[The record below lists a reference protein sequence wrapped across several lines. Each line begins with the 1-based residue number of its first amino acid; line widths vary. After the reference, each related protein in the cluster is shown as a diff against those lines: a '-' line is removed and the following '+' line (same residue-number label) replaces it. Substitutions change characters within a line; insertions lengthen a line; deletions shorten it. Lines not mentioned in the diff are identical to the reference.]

1 VEGIKL
7 VRVDFRLIHGQ
18 VITKWSNTISVTRI
32 IVVNDELASD
42 EFMADVYRM
51 AAPPMID
58 VDVIAIDQ
66 FVADAAAGAY
76 ATGNVMVLFR
86 GIDDALAVIQR
97 REDHRR
103 QGHRHRHGR
112 CRQAHRDPGRG
123 SPRDLPGHA
132 RRTEAR
138 PPERNQKSE
147 VNTP

>member
-1 VEGIKL
+1 
-7 VRVDFRLIHGQ
+7 

-97 REDHRR
+97 GVALPHV
-103 QGHRHRHGR
+103 QIGGL
-112 CRQAHRDPGRG
+112 G
-123 SPRDLPGHA
+123 SGGGKITVVKGIAIDMADADKLTAIQDAGAPVTFQVTPEEPRLDLQSA
-132 RRTEAR
+132 IRKVR
-138 PPERNQKSE
+138 
-147 VNTP
+147 